1 MSREADSRTC
11 KHGETERNEPMKRES
26 GSQPRR
32 LLNEQYMQLNRSF
45 NFFVQRLKRPS
56 PLHWHEFYEMCV
68 ITEGTGTNVLNGV
81 AHPLERGSLFL
92 LTPADFHEVYPDP
105 NSVLHV
111 YNVIFS
117 EEMLVG
123 ELRELLLYG
132 NASRMIRLDKEALL
146 RVEQEYLVIDRE
158 MREPKT
164 AQRLMVK
171 GALERILI
179 ELLRQREIGSADRGL
194 SGDEAATSSHDAVA
208 SALLFIHHHF
218 REPLSL
224 QDAAREANL
233 APGYFST
240 CFRQTTGITFQH
252 YLQNLR
258 IEFGAA
264 LLLASELPVT
274 EICFAS
280 GFRTLTHFER
290 VFRNKYGCSPRQYQQ
305 QGRWNAKGQG
315 LQQP

>member
-1 MSREADSRTC
+1 
-11 KHGETERNEPMKRES
+11 MKRES
-26 GSQPRR
+26 GTQPRR
-32 LLNEQYMQLNRSF
+32 LLNEQYMELNRSF
-45 NFFVQRLKRPS
+45 NIFVQQLTKPS

-81 AHPLERGSLFL
+81 SHPLERGSLFL
-92 LTPADFHEVYPDP
+92 LTPADFHEVYPD
-105 NSVLHV
+105 SVLHI

-117 EEMLVG
+117 EDMLVG

-132 NASRMIRLDKEALL
+132 NTSRMIRLDHDALL
-146 RVEQEYLVIDRE
+146 RVEQEYRVIDRE
-158 MREPKT
+158 VREPKI

-179 ELLRQREIGSADRGL
+179 ELLRQREISSADRGL
-194 SGDEAATSSHDAVA
+194 LGVETATSGHVAVA
-208 SALLFIHHHF
+208 NALPFIHHHF
-218 REPLSL
+218 REPLRL

-240 CFRQTTGITFQH
+240 CFRQTTGHTFQH

-258 IEFGAA
+258 LEFGAA
-264 LLLASELPVT
+264 LLLASDRPVT
-274 EICFAS
+274 DICYAS

-290 VFRNKYGCSPRQYQQ
+290 VFRSKYGCSPRQYQQ
-305 QGRWNAKGQG
+305 QERRETKTQG
-315 LQQP
+315 PRQP